1 MKKKRSS
8 AQFAW
13 LIFDGLMVALVFI
26 NIQLI
31 LFDWAYDSD
40 LVKDFFLSFLPIV
53 RDVYDPVHRNFLVF
67 DLIFV
72 AIFAGELFLRWG
84 LSIRNK
90 EYDRWYLYPIYHWFD
105 VLGLIPISGFRTLR
119 FLRVLTMIVR
129 LHKMGWVD
137 IRSWWLFH
145 KFEWLVD
152 VVTEEISDR
161 VVIKIIEG
169 IKVEINSG
177 IMVTDSIISDVLRP
191 HQDALSKWIAR
202 RITHI
207 IQRHVHIRNEEIR
220 AYVEETVRDSVAESK
235 QIQRFRSLPIIG
247 GEIKV
252 ILEESISEISF
263 NVIQK
268 ILTDLSSPQNEILV
282 SSVSDAAFD
291 LVTDNESDDNIDEI
305 VKTMTNQA
313 LDLVKKQVQI
323 QQWRLNEVQESNAAD
338 S

>member
-1 MKKKRSS
+1 MKKKRSF
-8 AQFAW
+8 AQYAW
-13 LIFDGLMVALVFI
+13 LFFDGLMVGLVFF

-53 RDVYDPVHRNFLVF
+53 REFYDPIHRNFLVF

-72 AIFAGELFLRWG
+72 SIFAGELVLRWG
-84 LSIRNK
+84 LAIRK
-90 EYDRWYLYPIYHWFD
+90 KDYELWYLYPIYHWYD

-119 FLRVLTMIVR
+119 LLRVVTMIVR
-129 LHKMGWVD
+129 LHKMGWID

-145 KFEWLVD
+145 KFVWLVD
-152 VVTEEISDR
+152 VVTEEVSDR
-161 VVIKIIEG
+161 VVVKMIEG

-177 IMVTDSIISDVLRP
+177 TMVTDSIISDVLRP
-191 HQDALSKWIAR
+191 HQDALSKWIAH

-207 IQRHVHIRNEEIR
+207 IQRHVHIRTEEIR
-220 AYVEETVRDSVAESK
+220 AYVEETVRDSVAESE
-235 QIQRFRSLPIIG
+235 QIKRFRSLPLIG
-247 GEIKV
+247 EEIKV

-268 ILTDLSSPQNEILV
+268 ILADLSSPQNEVLV

-291 LVTDNESDDNIDEI
+291 LVTDDESDGNIDEI

-313 LDLVKKQVQI
+313 LDLIKKQVQI
-323 QQWRLNEVQESNAAD
+323 QQWRLDEAIEPNIEQ
-338 S
+338 